1 MVDSKVS
8 LTLKLTPHPV
18 PRHSSMQML
27 VPEENRSQRSTG
39 GAGGVS
45 TKNGSPQGGLQVGR
59 GEGFHVGLQGQI
71 PWVKHIAEHIEGDP
85 FDQACVLS
93 RERHCLYAP
102 WGGRL
107 GFML

>member
-1 MVDSKVS
+1 
-8 LTLKLTPHPV
+8 
-18 PRHSSMQML
+18 ML

-45 TKNGSPQGGLQVGR
+45 TKNGSPQGGLQVGS

-85 FDQACVLS
+85 FGQACVLS